1 MTHRCREELGGWRME
16 RGRAGAASEGEAS
29 MVGLALVLQEGLA
42 LRAALAKGRARGARC
57 REREPSRGVARR
69 GSCQGRSTRRRA
81 YQGKGAG

>member
-42 LRAALAKGRARGARC
+42 LRAALAKG
-57 REREPSRGVARR
+57 
-69 GSCQGRSTRRRA
+69 
-81 YQGKGAG
+81 